1 MSGRQTLA
9 RPYAKA
15 IFELACEDKQLAF
28 WSETLNFL
36 SVIAKD
42 KDLQD
47 VYHDVRYTASELS
60 QIFISLCQKA
70 KITHPMIEN
79 LVLLLA
85 HYKRLLLLPM
95 IAMLYEEY
103 KASLEK
109 TINISVTSA
118 FPLSETI
125 TTRLKKALE
134 IRLQRDVEINF
145 VLDRSLIG
153 GAVIRVG
160 DGDLVIDGSVSNK
173 LEQLKQIV
181 VD

>member
-1 MSGRQTLA
+1 MNGRRTIA

-15 IFELACEDKQLAF
+15 IFELACEDKQLGF
-28 WSETLNFL
+28 WSETLSFL
-36 SVIAKD
+36 SIIAKD
-42 KDLQD
+42 RDLQA

-70 KITHPMIEN
+70 KIINPLIEN

-95 IAMLYEEY
+95 ISMLYEEY

-118 FPLSETI
+118 FPLSEKI
-125 TTRLKKALE
+125 SANLKKALE

-145 VLDRSLIG
+145 AQDRTLIG

-160 DGDLVIDGSVSNK
+160 DGDLVIDGSVRNK
-173 LEQLKQIV
+173 LEQLKQTV